1 MNNQQ
6 EDSFELF
13 ADTLTIT
20 LGCIIFIALLLVT
33 ITRSDQ
39 MDEGG
44 LFHLERRSELVSKQI
59 EIAAAQVNSSEA
71 QLSQAVSDQNASTSR
86 LDDYEAYAKNQIRN
100 FKEKHESTYAEALL
114 AENQR
119 TSLFL
124 TKLPWIQQTIEE
136 NSQSLEAR
144 INRAFTEAAE
154 QPIAL
159 SVLREQDKTASH
171 PIYWIIA
178 NQKLYPVPG
187 GPPKQYRHITWAPYE
202 SDQIKREEPLWR
214 LSPKETAGLGLDAGL
229 QHLRKNSAE
238 LTRDSDYQIV
248 LLIYE
253 DSFAEG
259 REILRALSSMD
270 VNFSWRPLT
279 QSQRILMSTQGLP
292 PDAPF

>member
-1 MNNQQ
+1 MNDEL

-39 MDEGG
+39 MDESG
-44 LFHLERRSELVSKQI
+44 LFHLERRSELVSKQVD
-59 EIAAAQVNSSEA
+59 IALAQVDTTEA
-71 QLSQAVSDQNASTSR
+71 KLNQALATSNETATALS
-86 LDDYEAYAKNQIRN
+86 DYEAYARNQIRV
-100 FKEKHESTYAEALL
+100 FSEKHESDYAEALL

-119 TSLFL
+119 TTLFL
-124 TKLPWIQQTIEE
+124 TKLPWLKQTIEE
-136 NSQSLEAR
+136 NSHSLEER
-144 INRAFTEAAE
+144 IDRAFAEASQ

-171 PIYWIIA
+171 AIYWIVFQ
-178 NQKLYPVPG
+178 QKLYPVPG
-187 GPPKQYRHITWAPYE
+187 GPPKQYRHITWSPYSSTNGDGNE
-202 SDQIKREEPLWR
+202 QLWQ
-214 LSPKETAGLGLDAGL
+214 LSPKTAGGLELNEGI
-229 QHLRKNSAE
+229 QHLRDASAE

-248 LLIYE
+248 LLVYE

-259 REILRALSSMD
+259 RETLRELSAMD

-279 QSQRILMSTQGLP
+279 QNQRILMSEAGLP